1 MDEIVVVDRDQIA
14 EPDLKGLG
22 LDTLEVK
29 RLSDQDSL
37 HLGERDR
44 VYYFLSLISGGLKYQ
59 TDFIT
64 QNRKVTQWV
73 LVAAT
78 DNSWA
83 VDGFLSTLAASNASI
98 QAVIAGG
105 KSPARL
111 KKEIASMVRVHAGTC
126 LIYAKRDGVGKRTAA
141 ALLKEKIC
149 PQWTF
154 QQCGGA
160 EEDFRQE
167 CQGKSR
173 VIIMGNSLQDF
184 SLCRPELLKVN
195 PIFLYH
201 RCDEEVQLCLR
212 PEHLWNEIRTVL
224 AARDWMFPES
234 YPDFY
239 VGSALYESWAMEYER
254 GDMGS
259 LSLQD
264 RFVMWDRFGL
274 PVAKEEYTEE
284 NVRSF
289 LAQFNALRKLGS
301 RLNCC
306 Q

>member
-1 MDEIVVVDRDQIA
+1 MNEIVVVDCDQIA

-29 RLSDQDSL
+29 RLSDQSAL
-37 HLGERDR
+37 QLGARDR
-44 VYYFLSLISGGLKYQ
+44 VYYFLSLMGGGLKYQ
-59 TDFIT
+59 TDFIA
-64 QNRKVTQWV
+64 QNREVTQWI

-83 VDGFLSTLAASNASI
+83 VDGFLSTLAAADTAI
-98 QAVIAGG
+98 QAVTAGG
-105 KSPARL
+105 KRATQIKRELASLARIRA
-111 KKEIASMVRVHAGTC
+111 KTC
-126 LIYAKRDGVGKRTAA
+126 LIYAKRAGVGKGTVA
-141 ALLKEKIC
+141 ALLKEKLC

-154 QQCGGA
+154 QQCDGS
-160 EEDFRQE
+160 EENFRQE
-167 CQGKSR
+167 CQGMNR

-184 SLCRPELLKVN
+184 SLCRPELLNVN

-212 PEHLWNEIRTVL
+212 PELLWDEIRTAL

-239 VGSALYESWAMEYER
+239 VGSALYESWAMECES
-254 GDMGS
+254 GDIGS
-259 LSLQD
+259 LSLQE

-274 PVAKEEYTEE
+274 PVAKEEYTTEKI
-284 NVRSF
+284 RSF
-289 LAQFNALRKLGS
+289 LTQFNALRKIGL
-301 RLNCC
+301 RLNGCN
-306 Q
+306 